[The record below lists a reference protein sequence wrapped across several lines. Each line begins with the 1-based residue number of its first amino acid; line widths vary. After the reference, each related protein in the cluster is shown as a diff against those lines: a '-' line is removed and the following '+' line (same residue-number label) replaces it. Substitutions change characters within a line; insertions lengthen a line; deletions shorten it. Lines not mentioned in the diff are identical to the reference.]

1 MLQDCLGDGTWN
13 LNRFKGRGDMPG
25 ITKEQPEKIKATYGP
40 RRGGRQ
46 REPAPSRGPAG
57 SNAPPRAT

>member
-25 ITKEQPEKIKATYGP
+25 ITKEQPGKIKATY
-40 RRGGRQ
+40 
-46 REPAPSRGPAG
+46 
-57 SNAPPRAT
+57 